1 MPTLNVTIRRT
12 ARGSQIQGE
21 TLFHV
26 YHLDIPIPP
35 DDLHTLFIAAAKN
48 PDEHPRTELAGV
60 IGDRTPEG
68 VRVREVANSSHFDI
82 PWQTIM
88 RGIELK

>member
-21 TLFHV
+21 TLFHA

-35 DDLHTLFIAAAKN
+35 DDLHNLIIAAAKT
-48 PDEHPRTELAGV
+48 PDEHPRCDLAGV
-60 IGDRTPEG
+60 FADRTSTG
-68 VRVREVANSSHFDI
+68 VRVSVVANTSQFDI

-88 RGIELK
+88 RGIDLK